1 MKRKQQ
7 RRREGKKKRKK
18 KRKGKRKKKTDKS
31 KIPDPL
37 RNISD
42 APVPSGGECV
52 VIGSTRRIIKSSGN

>member
-7 RRREGKKKRKK
+7 RRRERKKKRKK
-18 KRKGKRKKKTDKS
+18 KKTTDKS